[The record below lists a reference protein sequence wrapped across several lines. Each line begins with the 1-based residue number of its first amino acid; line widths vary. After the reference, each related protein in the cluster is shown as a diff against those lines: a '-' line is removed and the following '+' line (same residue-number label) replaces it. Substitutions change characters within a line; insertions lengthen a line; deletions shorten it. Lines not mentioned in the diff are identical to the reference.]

1 VVFEAFRQADGSIG
15 RTYAGTGLGL
25 TISRGLSKLLGGEIG
40 LVSSPGRGSSFTLYL
55 PMHRSDAAPILDSLS
70 SRHLL
75 HSASDIRC
83 VAASRFEAGAGA
95 GGLRDAGNAGLGRSR
110 PVRHDSHDNTASDC
124 VMTSVERADILIVD
138 DLREKH
144 LTYHVVLEDLGQNI
158 VSVTSGE
165 EALQLLQEREFAV
178 ILLDVNMPGMS
189 GLETAASIRSRS
201 KSRHTPIIFVT
212 AFADDVQTAEGYA
225 LGAVDYILTPI
236 VPEILRA
243 KVKVFV
249 ELYRM
254 RAELARSHALLER
267 RVADRT
273 AELEQTAKRLRAQ
286 VNERK
291 QAEERL
297 VILVQELTHRVKN
310 MLSVFQSIASRTLTG
325 GRSLEQAQEVLMG
338 RLQSLG
344 HAHELLTE
352 ASWQGAE
359 LREVV
364 KAEIA
369 GFSERV
375 RISGPSVAL
384 GPSGVQTFALIVH
397 ELCTNAAKYG
407 ALSSATGEVVA
418 EWTVGGSGADGYM
431 EFSWAERGGPPVEP
445 AAYQGFGLSLIGA
458 MATSPTAEPVIDFAP
473 GGLVCKFRVP
483 LNTIRPNRYDRIS
496 AMVAPDAAGAKGA
509 V

>member
-1 VVFEAFRQADGSIG
+1 
-15 RTYAGTGLGL
+15 
-25 TISRGLSKLLGGEIG
+25 
-40 LVSSPGRGSSFTLYL
+40 
-55 PMHRSDAAPILDSLS
+55 
-70 SRHLL
+70 
-75 HSASDIRC
+75 
-83 VAASRFEAGAGA
+83 
-95 GGLRDAGNAGLGRSR
+95 
-110 PVRHDSHDNTASDC
+110 
-124 VMTSVERADILIVD
+124 MTTVERADILIVD

-144 LTYHVVLEDLGQNI
+144 LTYRVVLEDLGQNI
-158 VSVTSGE
+158 VAVTSGE
-165 EALQLLQEREFAV
+165 EALRLLLEREFAV

-189 GLETAASIRSRS
+189 GLETAAVIRSRR

-212 AFADDVQTAEGYA
+212 AFADDVQTVEAYA
-225 LGAVDYILTPI
+225 LGAVDYILAPI

-254 RAELARSHALLER
+254 RAELARQHALLEQ

-273 AELEQTAKRLRAQ
+273 AELEQTAVRLLAEVR
-286 VNERK
+286 ERK

-310 MLSVFQSIASRTLTG
+310 LLSVFQSIASRTLTG
-325 GRSLEQAQEVLMG
+325 ERSLEAAHEVLMG

-344 HAHELLTE
+344 NAHELLTE

-359 LREVV
+359 LRDVV
-364 KAEIA
+364 RAEIA

-407 ALSSATGEVVA
+407 ALSDAAGEVVA
-418 EWTVGGSGADGYM
+418 EWTLGGNGAESYM
-431 EFSWAERGGPPVEP
+431 EFSWKERGGPPVAP
-445 AAYQGFGLSLIGA
+445 SSFQGFGLSLICA
-458 MATSPTAEPVIDFAP
+458 IATSTNAETLIVLSLF
-473 GGLVCKFRVP
+473 GFSFGL
-483 LNTIRPNRYDRIS
+483 
-496 AMVAPDAAGAKGA
+496 
-509 V
+509 

>member
-1 VVFEAFRQADGSIG
+1 M
-15 RTYAGTGLGL
+15 
-25 TISRGLSKLLGGEIG
+25 
-40 LVSSPGRGSSFTLYL
+40 TL
-55 PMHRSDAAPILDSLS
+55 P
-70 SRHLL
+70 
-75 HSASDIRC
+75 
-83 VAASRFEAGAGA
+83 
-95 GGLRDAGNAGLGRSR
+95 
-110 PVRHDSHDNTASDC
+110 PVD
-124 VMTSVERADILIVD
+124 RADILIVD

-144 LTYHVVLEDLGQNI
+144 LTYQVVLEDLGQNI
-158 VSVTSGE
+158 VAVTSGE
-165 EALQLLQEREFAV
+165 EALRLLLEREFAV

-189 GLETAASIRSRS
+189 GLETAAAIRARRR
-201 KSRHTPIIFVT
+201 SRHTPIIFVT
-212 AFADDVQTAEGYA
+212 AFADDVQTTEGYA

-249 ELYRM
+249 KLYRM

-273 AELEQTAKRLRAQ
+273 AELEQSAERLRAE
-286 VNERK
+286 VSERR

-310 MLSVFQSIASRTLTG
+310 LLSVFQSITSRTLIG
-325 GRSLEQAQEVLMG
+325 GRSLEEAHEVLMG

-359 LREVV
+359 LRDVV
-364 KAEIA
+364 RAEIA

-375 RISGPSVAL
+375 RVAGPPVAL

-407 ALSSATGEVVA
+407 ALSNATGEVVA
-418 EWTVGGSGADGYM
+418 EWTLGGSGADAYM
-431 EFSWAERGGPPVEP
+431 ELSWQERGGPRVEP
-445 AAYQGFGLSLIGA
+445 ASYRGFGLSLIGA
-458 MATSPTAEPVIDFAP
+458 MATSPSAEPVIAFEP
-473 GGLVCKFRVP
+473 SGFFCRFRVP

-496 AMVAPDAAGAKGA
+496 AMLAPDAASVNGAA
-509 V
+509 P